1 MSQMVRLKPE
11 TIEKLNRVRQ
21 EVLASSL
28 EVKRSKSVYGEHV
41 SADEVVSKALD
52 SLARDLT
59 KPKKAKGSKP

>member
-1 MSQMVRLKPE
+1 
-11 TIEKLNRVRQ
+11 VRQ

-52 SLARDLT
+52 SLATQLA